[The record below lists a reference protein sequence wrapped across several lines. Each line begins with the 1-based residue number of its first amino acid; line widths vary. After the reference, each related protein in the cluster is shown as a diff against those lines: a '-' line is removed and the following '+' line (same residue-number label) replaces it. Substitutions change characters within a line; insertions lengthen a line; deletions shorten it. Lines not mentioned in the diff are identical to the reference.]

1 MPIFLGV
8 LLAGAAV
15 VAGGAAGNAP
25 LQAEVEKWRNKDH
38 KELKGPAPGSP
49 TAPLRVPVAGG
60 RPLWMADDV
69 APETVDPRLADALVF
84 RPELDGKERKATH
97 WTLNDKGDADADA
110 SRGDGGA

>member
-8 LLAGAAV
+8 VAAFAAV
-15 VAGGAAGNAP
+15 VTGGAAGNAP
-25 LQAEVEKWRNKDH
+25 LQAEWDKWMKKDH
-38 KELKGPAPGSP
+38 KELKGPAPGTT
-49 TAPLRVPVAGG
+49 TAPLRVPRAGG

-69 APETVDPRLADALVF
+69 SPETVDPRLADALVF

-97 WTLNDKGDADADA
+97 WTLNDKGDEDA

>member
-38 KELKGPAPGSP
+38 KELKGPAAGAP

-69 APETVDPRLADALVF
+69 APEAVDPRIADALVF

-97 WTLNDKGDADADA
+97 WTLNDAKGEGEAAD
-110 SRGDGGA
+110 RGDGGA